1 VTATSGTVVG
11 GVTLTS
17 AAYPFAV
24 SSGPLTGGTC
34 GPSDLT
40 ACPGIYAEDTSGNL
54 WYYEG
59 QSASGAASPLSG
71 TRLLVGNVNAAGAA
85 DLPLPDASAAN
96 GTLFVGGSW
105 VTDASPGAAVRAK

>member
-1 VTATSGTVVG
+1 MSTEPIDTNSESQPPIETEAASDGSPVTATSGTVVG

-34 GPSDLT
+34 WPSDLT

-59 QSASGAASPLSG
+59 QSATGGASPLSG
-71 TRLLVGNVNAAGAA
+71 TRMLVGNINSAADQYRLAAG
-85 DLPLPDASAAN
+85 
-96 GTLFVGGSW
+96 
-105 VTDASPGAAVRAK
+105 